1 MIFYDWWGGGCSL
14 TIKESILGLR
24 KVSMS
29 RGVLNY
35 NEYPN
40 FRQFPWRY

>member
-1 MIFYDWWGGGCSL
+1 MTGGRVQS
-14 TIKESILGLR
+14 KNKRKYESILGLTN
-24 KVSMS
+24 VSM
-29 RGVLNY
+29 RRRALNY